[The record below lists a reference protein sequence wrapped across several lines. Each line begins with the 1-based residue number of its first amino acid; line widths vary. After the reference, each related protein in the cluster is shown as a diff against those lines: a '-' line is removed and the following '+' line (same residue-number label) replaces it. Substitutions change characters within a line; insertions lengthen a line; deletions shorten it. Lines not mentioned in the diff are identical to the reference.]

1 MSEASGREAGIRSSS
16 EPGPERP
23 GRAEN
28 IGEVL
33 VRGGRVIDESGERSA
48 DVRVVDGVIVEVGSV
63 LTPGAGAMVLDAD
76 GCVVAPGL
84 VDLQV
89 HFREPGREDSETIE
103 TGARAAALGGCTAVV
118 CMPNTEPPLDDA
130 AVVQSLLE
138 RARALG
144 LCEVRPAGCITKGRR
159 GEELAPMG
167 ELYDLGV
174 RVFTDDGD
182 CVANGAVMRR
192 AFEYTSALAG
202 AVLAQHAEDPAL
214 VRGGHMHEGA
224 WSARL
229 GITGRPAEAESSIV
243 ARDLALARRT
253 GGRYHV
259 LHLSCV
265 ASAALV
271 RAAKAEGVRVT
282 AECTPQHLVLTDETC
297 SSFDPVFKM
306 NPPLRE
312 QADVDALRAAVRDG
326 TIDAIATD
334 HAPHAPETK
343 DVPFEE
349 APPGMLGVETALA
362 VVLTTLVE
370 TGVLT
375 LARVLGAMSWQAARV
390 AGLDPRVTAARSR
403 PAGPR
408 TCVSSTPRISGSST
422 AHVSRAARATRRGRA
437 GS

>member
-1 MSEASGREAGIRSSS
+1 LS
-16 EPGPERP
+16 
-23 GRAEN
+23 
-28 IGEVL
+28 EVL
-33 VRGGRVIDESGERSA
+33 LSSGRVIDATGERDA
-48 DVRVVDGVIVEVGSV
+48 DVRIVDGVIAEVGPS
-63 LTPGAGAMVLDAD
+63 LSPSAGARVLDAD

-89 HFREPGREDSETIE
+89 HFREPGREDAETIE
-103 TGARAAALGGCTAVV
+103 TGARAAALGGCVAVV

-130 AVVQSLLE
+130 AVVQSVLE
-138 RARALG
+138 RSRAVT
-144 LCEVRPAGCITKGRR
+144 LCDVRPAGCITRGRR

-182 CVANGAVMRR
+182 CVADASVMRR
-192 AFEYTSALAG
+192 AFEYASALPG
-202 AVLAQHAEDPAL
+202 AILAQHAEDPAL

-229 GITGRPAEAESSIV
+229 GVPGRPAEAESSIV
-243 ARDLALARRT
+243 ARDLQLAKRT
-253 GGRYHV
+253 DGRYHV
-259 LHLSCV
+259 LHLSC
-265 ASAALV
+265 ATSLELV
-271 RAAKAEGVRVT
+271 RAAKADGVRVT
-282 AECTPQHLVLTDETC
+282 AECTPQHLVLTDESCAT
-297 SSFDPVFKM
+297 FDPSFKM

-312 QADVDALRAAVRDG
+312 QADVDALRAGLRDG

-370 TGVLT
+370 PGVCT
-375 LARVLGAMSWQAARV
+375 PAQALGALSWQ
-390 AGLDPRVTAARSR
+390 
-403 PAGPR
+403 PA
-408 TCVSSTPRISGSST
+408 RISGLDT
-422 AHVSRAARATRRGRA
+422 DGYGGPIAPGRPAHLCVVDIAHQWVVDGHALASRSRNTPWDGWKLTGKVRHTIFDGTPTVIDFEAQK
-437 GS
+437 